1 MGLSLSADQR
11 SYELVREYAHRSR
24 KKMIDVVSECIA
36 PLADRLEAEHGI
48 RFEVSRKPANRRKKG
63 GKQ

>member
-1 MGLSLSADQR
+1 
-11 SYELVREYAHRSR
+11 
-24 KKMIDVVSECIA
+24 MIDVVSECIA